1 MSRNRRRNAI
11 VVLGLV
17 GLLGASSMLVVAAI
31 PLYRLFC
38 QVTGYGGYTQRADVA
53 PQAVPGKSVTIRFDA
68 NVNSALRWQFQPE
81 QPEMT
86 LEIGQTG
93 LALYRVHN
101 LSNER
106 IVGTA
111 TFNVTPFIAGEYFTK
126 IECFCFTEQ
135 VLEPGASADLPVTFF
150 VDPKM
155 LDDPE
160 TRDIHTITLSYTFY
174 RAEDDSTPPSKVSS
188 AAPSES
194 RPGAGQKIN

>member
-53 PQAVPGKSVTIRFDA
+53 PQAVPGKTVTVRFDA
-68 NVNSALRWQFQPE
+68 NVNSGLHWQFQPE
-81 QPEMT
+81 QPGMT
-86 LEIGQTG
+86 LELGETG
-93 LALYRVHN
+93 LAFYRVHN
-101 LSNER
+101 LTNER

-155 LDDPE
+155 IDDPE
-160 TRDIHTITLSYTFY
+160 TRDIHTITLSYTFS
-174 RAEDDSTPPSKVSS
+174 RAEDDPSKVSS
-188 AAPSES
+188 AAPTGAG
-194 RPGAGQKIN
+194 RAGAGQTIN

>member
-11 VVLGLV
+11 VVFGLV
-17 GLLGASSMLVVAAI
+17 GLLAGSTALVVASI

-53 PQAVPGKSVTIRFDA
+53 PQAVPGKTVTVRFDA
-68 NVNSALRWQFQPE
+68 NVNSGLHWQFQPE

-86 LEIGQTG
+86 LELGETG
-93 LALYRVHN
+93 LAFYRVHN
-101 LSNER
+101 LTNER

-174 RAEDDSTPPSKVSS
+174 RAEDDPSKVSS
-188 AAPSES
+188 AAPTVES
-194 RPGAGQKIN
+194 RTGASQKIN

>member
-11 VVLGLV
+11 VVFGLV
-17 GLLGASSMLVVAAI
+17 GLLAGSTALVVASI

-53 PQAVPGKSVTIRFDA
+53 PQAVPGKTVTVRFDA
-68 NVNSALRWQFQPE
+68 NVNSGLHWQFQPE

-86 LEIGQTG
+86 LELGETG
-93 LALYRVHN
+93 LAFYRVHN
-101 LSNER
+101 LTNER

-174 RAEDDSTPPSKVSS
+174 RAEDDPSKVSS
-188 AAPSES
+188 AAPTGDG
-194 RPGAGQKIN
+194 RTGAGQKIN

>member
-1 MSRNRRRNAI
+1 MNRNRRRNAI

-17 GLLGASSMLVVAAI
+17 GLLAGSTALVVASI

-38 QVTGYGGYTQRADVA
+38 QVTGYGGYTQRAEMA
-53 PQAVPGKSVTIRFDA
+53 PQAVPGKTVTIRFDA
-68 NVNSALRWQFQPE
+68 NVNSALHWQFQPE

-86 LEIGQTG
+86 LEIGETG

-101 LSNER
+101 LTNER

-150 VDPKM
+150 VDPRM
-155 LDDPE
+155 LEDPE

-174 RAEDDSTPPSKVSS
+174 RAEDDPSKVSS
-188 AAPSES
+188 AAPTVES
-194 RPGAGQKIN
+194 RTGAGQKIN